1 MSTPVPFS
9 SLLDIDGVIGAVR
22 WRETVPGKGAITP
35 PFLTEYI
42 GNITEDRA
50 ERLMAHSEA
59 GGLGVMGISQL
70 SYHRAADD
78 PSVVY
83 PLDAFYLHSRQGSVV
98 CTINR
103 VSALI
108 DNNVNIDIQ
117 GLISKM
123 ILVDN
128 RPKP

>member
-1 MSTPVPFS
+1 MSTPVPFH
-9 SLLDIDGVIGAVR
+9 SLLDIDGVVGAVR
-22 WRETVPGKGAITP
+22 WRETVAGKGAVTP

-59 GGLGVMGISQL
+59 AGLGIMGISQL
-70 SYHRAADD
+70 SYHRASEDKT
-78 PSVVY
+78 VVY
-83 PLDAFYLHSRQGSVV
+83 PLDSYYLHSMRGSVV

-103 VSALI
+103 VSVLL
-108 DNNVNIDIQ
+108 DNRIKTDIQ
-117 GLISKM
+117 DLIAQM

-128 RPKP
+128 S

>member
-1 MSTPVPFS
+1 
-9 SLLDIDGVIGAVR
+9 
-22 WRETVPGKGAITP
+22 GKGAVTP

-59 GGLGVMGISQL
+59 AGLGIMGISQL
-70 SYHRAADD
+70 SYHRASEDKT
-78 PSVVY
+78 VVY
-83 PLDAFYLHSRQGSVV
+83 PLDSYYLHSMRGSVV

-103 VSALI
+103 VSVLL
-108 DNNVNIDIQ
+108 DNRIKTDIQ
-117 GLISKM
+117 DLIAQM

-128 RPKP
+128 S

>member
-1 MSTPVPFS
+1 MSTPIPFK
-9 SLLDIDGVIGAVR
+9 SLLDIDGVVGAVR
-22 WRETVPGKGAITP
+22 WRETVAGKGAITP

-59 GGLGVMGISQL
+59 AGLGVMGISQL
-70 SYHRAADD
+70 SYHRASGDQ
-78 PSVVY
+78 SIVY
-83 PLDAFYLHSRQGSVV
+83 PLDAYYLHSMRGSVV

-103 VSALI
+103 VSVLI
-108 DNNVNIDIQ
+108 DNDVNVDIQ
-117 GLISKM
+117 ALISQM